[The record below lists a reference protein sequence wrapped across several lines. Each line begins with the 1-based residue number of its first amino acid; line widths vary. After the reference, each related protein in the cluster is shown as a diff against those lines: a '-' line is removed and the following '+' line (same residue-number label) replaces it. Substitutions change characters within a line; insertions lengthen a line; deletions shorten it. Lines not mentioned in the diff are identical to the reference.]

1 MLEIGNIKEDKER
14 IIYGLKKKN
23 ASQEQIEL
31 VDKIISEDDKRKL
44 IQTNLDN
51 ILSKTNKLSDE
62 IGILFK
68 SGQASSANELKSE
81 VAALK
86 EELYKKDNQFRIYDH
101 VFEIFDLLERKK
113 ISTAIVTGASRV
125 RISEHLDPKIA
136 KQLDALITADD
147 VVNTKP
153 HPEPYLNAVKKL
165 GKKAENCIVVENAIL
180 GLQSAIAAGC
190 RTYALETTL
199 NKEDLVLAEEVFSNH
214 KDLLTKFE
222 NQL

>member
-86 EELYKKDNQFRIYDH
+86 EES
-101 VFEIFDLLERKK
+101 K
-113 ISTAIVTGASRV
+113 I
-125 RISEHLDPKIA
+125 
-136 KQLDALITADD
+136 
-147 VVNTKP
+147 
-153 HPEPYLNAVKKL
+153 
-165 GKKAENCIVVENAIL
+165 
-180 GLQSAIAAGC
+180 
-190 RTYALETTL
+190 LET
-199 NKEDLVLAEEVFSNH
+199 
-214 KDLLTKFE
+214 
-222 NQL
+222 